1 VRPRRSHVADVAV
14 VGAGFAGM
22 AAAARL
28 AKLGHAVTV
37 FEQQPT
43 AGGRLRTVE
52 QDGFRWD
59 AGESSTGLPAVV
71 RDLFRKSGRPIERYV
86 DLTPVPPRRHVFP
99 GGDCVDLPMGSR
111 AEQTHALDAGLGAG
125 SGRLWTEF
133 VDGQAD
139 VWDRFRRSPAGPD
152 WDGSQPAPRADLR
165 LPVRRS
171 LRHLLSRALPDQR
184 LRAVASHRW
193 VLAGSDLRRVPALA
207 AVDAYVDRSFGI
219 WRSPSGLGELREA
232 LVLRLA
238 ERGVDVRYG
247 SPVTSVDVRG
257 GRVTGVEVG
266 GGARFAAD
274 VVVASIDPL
283 VVFAELLGGEFSRAV
298 RVFSAGPRVAPAAVT
313 RLGLRGADAGSDG
326 DVVLHGDPL
335 VVVSAGGTAPAGHCV
350 RTVRMRGGTGD
361 DVLAVMASRGLDLRA
376 DVVTRLDGEPPGSA
390 VIDDHDTGWDGWRAY
405 LRRSALAEPVGGLY
419 VLGARLTPGAT
430 IPEVGWTAAHV
441 AGRIGKA

>member
-1 VRPRRSHVADVAV
+1 VADVAV

-52 QDGFRWD
+52 QDGFGWG
-59 AGESSTGLPAVV
+59 AGESSTGLPAVL
-71 RDLFRKSGRPIERYV
+71 RDLFRTSGRPIERYV
-86 DLTPVPPRRHVFP
+86 DLTPVPPRRHLFP
-99 GGDCVDLPMGSR
+99 GGGCVDLPMGSR
-111 AEQTHALDAGLGAG
+111 AEQTRALDAGLGAG
-125 SGRLWTEF
+125 TGRLWTEF

-152 WDGSQPAPRADLR
+152 WDGSQPARPADLR

-171 LRHLLSRALPDQR
+171 LRHLLARALPDPR

-193 VLAGSDLRRVPALA
+193 ILTGSDLRRVPALA
-207 AVDAYVDRSFGI
+207 AVDAYLERSFGI
-219 WRSPSGLGELREA
+219 WRGPSGLGELRDA

-266 GGARFAAD
+266 DGARFAAD

-283 VVFAELLGGEFSRAV
+283 VVFAELLGGGFSRPV
-298 RVFSAGPRVAPAAVT
+298 RVFNAAHRVAPAAVT
-313 RLGLRGADAGSDG
+313 RLGLRGADAAGSGG

-335 VVVSAGGTAPAGHCV
+335 VVVSAGGTAPVGHCA
-350 RTVRMRGGTGD
+350 RTVRMRGGTD
-361 DVLAVMASRGLDLRA
+361 SDVLSVMASRGLDVRA

-390 VIDDHDTGWDGWRAY
+390 ATSDHEPAWDGWRAY
-405 LRRSALAEPVGGLY
+405 LRRSACAEPVAGLY

-430 IPEVGWTAAHV
+430 VPEVGWTAANV

>member
-1 VRPRRSHVADVAV
+1 VADVAV

-52 QDGFRWD
+52 QDGFGWD
-59 AGESSTGLPAVV
+59 AGESSTGLPAVL

-99 GGDCVDLPMGSR
+99 GGVCVDLPMGSR
-111 AEQTHALDAGLGAG
+111 AEQTRALDAGLGAG
-125 SGRLWTEF
+125 TGRLWTEF

-171 LRHLLSRALPDQR
+171 LRHLLSRALPDPR

-193 VLAGSDLRRVPALA
+193 ALAGSDLRRVPALA
-207 AVDAYVDRSFGI
+207 AVDAYVERSFGI
-219 WRSPSGLGELREA
+219 WRGPSGLGELRDA

-247 SPVTSVDVRG
+247 SPVTSVALRG

-266 GGARFAAD
+266 DGDWFAAD

-283 VVFAELLGGEFSRAV
+283 VVFGELLDGGFSRPV
-298 RVFSAGPRVAPAAVT
+298 RVFREAHRVAPAAVI
-313 RLGLRGADAGSDG
+313 RLGLRGTDVAGSGG

-335 VVVSAGGTAPAGHCV
+335 VVVFAGGAAPTGHCA
-350 RTVRMRGGTGD
+350 RTVRVRGGTGE
-361 DVLAVMASRGLDLRA
+361 DVLSLMAARGLDVRA
-376 DVVTRLDGEPPGSA
+376 DVVTRLDEEPPEPAA
-390 VIDDHDTGWDGWRAY
+390 VSGHDIAWDGWRAY
-405 LRRSALAEPVGGLY
+405 LRRSALAEPVAGLY
-419 VLGARLTPGAT
+419 VLGASLTPGAT

>member
-1 VRPRRSHVADVAV
+1 VADVVV

-59 AGESSTGLPAVV
+59 AGESSTGLPAVL

-86 DLTPVPPRRHVFP
+86 DLTPAPPRRHLFP
-99 GGDCVDLPMGSR
+99 GGACVDFPMGSR
-111 AEQTHALDAGLGAG
+111 AEQTRALDAGLGAG
-125 SGRLWTEF
+125 TGRLWTEF

-152 WDGSQPAPRADLR
+152 WDGSQSARRADLR

-171 LRHLLSRALPDQR
+171 LRHLLSRGLPDPR
-184 LRAVASHRW
+184 LRALASHRW

-207 AVDAYVDRSFGI
+207 AVDAYVERSFGL
-219 WRSPSGLGELREA
+219 WRGPSGLGELRDA

-247 SPVTSVDVRG
+247 SPVTSVAVRG

-266 GGARFAAD
+266 DGDRFTAD

-283 VVFAELLGGEFSRAV
+283 VVFTELLDGGFSGPV
-298 RVFSAGPRVAPAAVT
+298 RVFRAARRAAPAAVT
-313 RLGLRGADAGSDG
+313 RLGLRGADVAGSGG

-335 VVVSAGGTAPAGHCV
+335 VVVSAGGTAPAGHCA
-350 RTVRMRGGTGD
+350 RTVRVRGATGE
-361 DVLAVMASRGLDLRA
+361 DVLSVMASRGLDVRA
-376 DVVTRLDGEPPGSA
+376 DVVTRLDEEPPGPAA
-390 VIDDHDTGWDGWRAY
+390 VSDHDITWDGWRAY
-405 LRRSALAEPVGGLY
+405 LRRSALADPVAGLH

-441 AGRIGKA
+441 AGLIGKA

>member
-1 VRPRRSHVADVAV
+1 VADIAV
-14 VGAGFAGM
+14 VGAGVGGM

-43 AGGRLRTVE
+43 AGGRLRSVE
-52 QDGFRWD
+52 KDGFRWD
-59 AGESSTGLPAVV
+59 SGESATGLPAVL

-86 DLTPVPPRRHVFP
+86 ELTPVPPRRHVFP
-99 GGDCVDLPMGSR
+99 GGLCVDLPTGSR
-111 AEQTHALDAGLGAG
+111 AEQTRALDAGLGPGA
-125 SGRLWTEF
+125 GRLWTEF
-133 VDGQAD
+133 VDAQAD

-152 WDGSQPAPRADLR
+152 WDGSQPARRADLR

-171 LRHLLSRALPDQR
+171 LRHLLSRALPDPR

-193 VLAGSDLRRVPALA
+193 VLAGSDLQRVPALA
-207 AVDAYVDRSFGI
+207 AVDTYVERSFGM
-219 WRSPSGLGELREA
+219 WRGPSGLGELRDA

-247 SPVTSVDVRG
+247 SPVTSVAVRG

-266 GGARFAAD
+266 DGARFAAD

-283 VVFAELLGGEFSRAV
+283 VVFAELLGGRRSRPA
-298 RVFSAGPRVAPAAVT
+298 RVFRGAPRVAPPAVVH
-313 RLGLRGADAGSDG
+313 LGLRGDDAGGSSG
-326 DVVLHGDPL
+326 EVVLHGDPL
-335 VVVSAGGTAPAGHCV
+335 VVVSAGGHAPAGH
-350 RTVRMRGGTGD
+350 RALTVRMRRRTGEDVLSVIAERGLDVRADLVTRLERDPPGAAATDGD
-361 DVLAVMASRGLDLRA
+361 DVA
-376 DVVTRLDGEPPGSA
+376 
-390 VIDDHDTGWDGWRAY
+390 WDGWRAH
-405 LRRSALAEPVGGLY
+405 LRRSAYAEPVAGLF
-419 VLGARLTPGAT
+419 VLGALLTPAAT